1 MNSWRRQLKLNVLQK
16 WFEGDNE
23 YDDKPHYAPILLITV
38 EIVKKSASSGYVIKG
53 RGEETM
59 VNITLLE
66 FLRQLHGINLSGLEY
81 LQKNTGGIDSS
92 LVFNG
97 IWKMYREM
105 NVMLSCSPSVMVQIR
120 MVR

>member
-1 MNSWRRQLKLNVLQK
+1 M
-16 WFEGDNE
+16 
-23 YDDKPHYAPILLITV
+23 
-38 EIVKKSASSGYVIKG
+38 EIVKKSASSEYVIKG

-66 FLRQLHGINLSGLEY
+66 FLRQLHGINLSGLVY
-81 LQKNTGGIDSS
+81 LQKNTRGIDSS

-105 NVMLSCSPSVMVQIR
+105 NVMLSYSPSVMVQIR
-120 MVR
+120 MER

>member
-23 YDDKPHYAPILLITV
+23 YDDKPHYAPILLIPV

-97 IWKMYREM
+97 IWKMYRET
-105 NVMLSCSPSVMVQIR
+105 SATSYSSPWDSDGTR
-120 MVR
+120 TAA

>member
-23 YDDKPHYAPILLITV
+23 YDDKPHYAPVLLITV
-38 EIVKKSASSGYVIKG
+38 DIVKKSASSGYVIKG

-66 FLRQLHGINLSGLEY
+66 FLRQLHGINLSGLVY